1 MRIRKFIK
9 VIFVG
14 QGTGGGGGMRIR
26 KFISKS
32 QPGGGGG
39 GRGRVTEGAQL
50 RRLVVAG
57 VAVGVDLHLNRGQV

>member
-1 MRIRKFIK
+1 MKALVFWRGERQHLPVFTLFFSYKKFI
-9 VIFVG
+9 
-14 QGTGGGGGMRIR
+14 T
-26 KFISKS
+26 KS

-57 VAVGVDLHLNRGQV
+57 VAVGVDLHLDRGQV

>member
-1 MRIRKFIK
+1 M
-9 VIFVG
+9 G
-14 QGTGGGGGMRIR
+14 QGTEGGSGVSIR
-26 KFISKS
+26 MFITKS

-57 VAVGVDLHLNRGQV
+57 VAVGVDLHLDRGQV

>member
-1 MRIRKFIK
+1 MRKFI
-9 VIFVG
+9 
-14 QGTGGGGGMRIR
+14 T
-26 KFISKS
+26 KS

-57 VAVGVDLHLNRGQV
+57 VAVGVDLHLDRGQV

>member
-1 MRIRKFIK
+1 M
-9 VIFVG
+9 FVG
-14 QGTGGGGGMRIR
+14 QGTEGGSGVRIR
-26 KFISKS
+26 KFNTKS

-57 VAVGVDLHLNRGQV
+57 VAVGVDLHLDRGQV

>member
-1 MRIRKFIK
+1 
-9 VIFVG
+9 
-14 QGTGGGGGMRIR
+14 MRIR

-57 VAVGVDLHLNRGQV
+57 VAVGVDLHLDRGQV